1 MIDIKAVYS
10 SDAFSLV
17 KGPSSAI
24 ARISSIAEYGEQPMA
39 FHHIVTMKRRAL
51 ARLPEF
57 RPIAH
62 AASSTQSCHLQFS
75 PGTRRPPALTLPP
88 ALADAAKTLNVP
100 FPRQPPD

>member
-24 ARISSIAEYGEQPMA
+24 ARFSSIAEYGRQPMA

-51 ARLPEF
+51 ARMQIF
-57 RPIAH
+57 GSSAH
-62 AASSTQSCHLQFS
+62 AQGSTQSCHLQFS
-75 PGTRRPPALTLPP
+75 PGRRHPAGLRPPP

-100 FPRQPPD
+100 IPRKAPD